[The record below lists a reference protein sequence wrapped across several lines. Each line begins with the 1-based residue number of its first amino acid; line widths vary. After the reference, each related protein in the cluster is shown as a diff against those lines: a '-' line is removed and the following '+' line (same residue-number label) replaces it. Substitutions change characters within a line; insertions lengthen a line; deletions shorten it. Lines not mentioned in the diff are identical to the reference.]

1 MSVQRK
7 LNMNGTT
14 MTRIVD
20 QCLRLDNHATR
31 LYANL
36 ASHAGAQD
44 LKRFWQSLADK
55 NGQHLH
61 YWDQL
66 VNWSRKGMLNNL
78 FDDPAKTL
86 EELTGLQEKVHE
98 LADSCATVR
107 RKEKAFTLAFKLEF
121 YLLHPAFETLSQY
134 VATFNGDAGSD
145 FVYERFVNRLFDALQ
160 KNNLGTLELELVG
173 EVIHRLWKENRRMA
187 FLSNYDE
194 LTGIFNRRG
203 LFNAITHLAHLAQR
217 NQNTVGVLMIDID
230 HFKTINDTFGHQF
243 GDDMLRRVA
252 ACIRESI
259 RASDVLGR
267 YGGEEFLVF
276 LSSVE
281 PVSLGEVGEKVRR
294 AIEDMPDERANVT
307 VSIGIAHGHVGREVE
322 ADVKVLIHR
331 ADDKLLAAKAAG
343 RNRIEL

>member
-1 MSVQRK
+1 
-7 LNMNGTT
+7 MNATT
-14 MTRIVD
+14 MIRIVE
-20 QCLRLDNHATR
+20 QCLRLDSHATQ
-31 LYANL
+31 LYSSL
-36 ASHAGAQD
+36 ARHAGSQD
-44 LKRFWQSLADK
+44 LKGFWQEIADK
-55 NGQHLH
+55 NKQHLL
-61 YWDQL
+61 YWNQL
-66 VNWSRKGMLNNL
+66 LNWAEKGMLNNL
-78 FDDPAKTL
+78 FDDPEKTQD
-86 EELTGLQEKVHE
+86 ELTGLQEKVHN
-98 LADSCATVR
+98 LADSCVKVR
-107 RKEKAFTLAFKLEF
+107 RKEKAFTMAFKLEF

-145 FVYERFVNRLFDALQ
+145 FSYERFVSRLFDALQ
-160 KNNLGTLELELVG
+160 QNELGTLELELVG

-217 NQNTVGVLMIDID
+217 NENTVGVLMIDID
-230 HFKTINDTFGHQF
+230 HFKAVNDNFGHQF

-252 ACIRESI
+252 VCIREGI

-281 PVSLGEVGEKVRR
+281 PVSLGEVGEKIRR
-294 AIEDMPDERANVT
+294 AIENMPDRSTDVT

-322 ADVKVLIHR
+322 ADVKTLIHR
-331 ADDKLLAAKAAG
+331 ADEKLLAAKAAG

>member
-1 MSVQRK
+1 MDAI
-7 LNMNGTT
+7 T
-14 MTRIVD
+14 MTRIVE
-20 QCLRLDNHATR
+20 QCLRLDNHASR
-31 LYANL
+31 LYTSLGRSAD
-36 ASHAGAQD
+36 SQD
-44 LKRFWQSLADK
+44 LKGFWQDIAVK
-55 NGQHLH
+55 NEQHLL
-61 YWDQL
+61 YWDRL
-66 VNWSRKGMLNNL
+66 KNWADKGMLNNL
-78 FDDPAKTL
+78 FDDSKKTL
-86 EELTGLQEKVHE
+86 SELSALQEKVHD
-98 LADSCATVR
+98 LADSCGQVR

-134 VATFNGDAGSD
+134 VATFNGEAGSD
-145 FVYERFVNRLFDALQ
+145 FAYERFVNRLFDALQ
-160 KNNLGTLELELVG
+160 QNELSTLELELVG

-217 NQNTVGVLMIDID
+217 NENTVGVLMIDID
-230 HFKTINDTFGHQF
+230 HFKAVNDNFGHQF

-252 ACIRESI
+252 DCIRECI

-276 LSSVE
+276 LPRVAAM
-281 PVSLGEVGEKVRR
+281 SLGEVGEKIRQ
-294 AIEDMPDERANVT
+294 AIEDMSDDHAGIT

-322 ADVKVLIHR
+322 VDIKNLIHL
-331 ADDKLLAAKAAG
+331 ADEKLLVAKSSG

>member
-1 MSVQRK
+1 MDAI
-7 LNMNGTT
+7 T
-14 MTRIVD
+14 MTRIVE

-31 LYANL
+31 LYTSL
-36 ASHAGAQD
+36 ARSADSQD
-44 LKRFWQSLADK
+44 LKGFWQDIAAK
-55 NGQHLH
+55 NEQHLL
-61 YWDQL
+61 YWDRL
-66 VNWSRKGMLNNL
+66 KNWADKGMLNNL
-78 FDDPAKTL
+78 FDDSKKTL
-86 EELTGLQEKVHE
+86 NELSVLQEKVHD
-98 LADSCATVR
+98 LADSCGQVR

-134 VATFNGDAGSD
+134 VATFNGEAGSD
-145 FVYERFVNRLFDALQ
+145 FAYERFVNRLFDALQ
-160 KNNLGTLELELVG
+160 QNELSTLELELVG

-217 NQNTVGVLMIDID
+217 NENTVSVLMIDID
-230 HFKTINDTFGHQF
+230 HFKAVNDNFGHQF

-252 ACIRESI
+252 DCIRECI

-276 LSSVE
+276 LPRVAA
-281 PVSLGEVGEKVRR
+281 VSLGEVGEKIRQ
-294 AIEDMPDERANVT
+294 AIEDMPDDNAGIT
-307 VSIGIAHGHVGREVE
+307 VSIGVAHGHVGREVE
-322 ADVKVLIHR
+322 ADIKNLIHL
-331 ADDKLLAAKAAG
+331 ADEKLLVAKSSG